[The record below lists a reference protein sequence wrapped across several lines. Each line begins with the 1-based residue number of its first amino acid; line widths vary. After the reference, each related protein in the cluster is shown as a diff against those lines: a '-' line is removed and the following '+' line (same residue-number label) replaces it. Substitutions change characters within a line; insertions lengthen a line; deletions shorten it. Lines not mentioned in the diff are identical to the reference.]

1 MPTLA
6 IPLKLAWITCPEG
19 RLVVRPTWADGHE
32 ALALNS
38 DGLALTRDEIQI
50 GVGAGN
56 VLVQFRDVVR
66 PPVFEHSMTIHE
78 RGGLWIGDIE
88 GTSGVE
94 LATTIGRYSVT
105 GWFDLMTAPNTGLV
119 NLGIRATT

>member
-1 MPTLA
+1 MPRLA
-6 IPLKLAWITCPEG
+6 IPLTLAWITCSQG
-19 RLVVRPTWADGHE
+19 RLVVRPTWGDGQE

-38 DGLALTRDEIQI
+38 DGLALLGGEIQI

-66 PPVFEHSMTIHE
+66 PPVFEHTLTILD

-94 LATTIGRYSVT
+94 LAAAIGPYSVT
-105 GWFDLMTAPNTGLV
+105 GWFDQVSAPNIMLV
-119 NLGIRATT
+119 NLGICAQT